1 MSCKKSSC
9 AASYNSELLLL
20 RKRRESEYQWTPRSL
35 CHFQDIFTFIVVK
48 LLLPSSMLQSPPTH
62 RGRESTQWER
72 LVCHPSTSGHLRTSC
87 SDLLSRFSVA
97 GAFISS
103 SFLML
108 LPYLP
113 FSLQSL
119 AGSQIIGIDYTLC
132 SSSLSLLLFLS
143 IHSRV
148 LSYWTDT

>member
-1 MSCKKSSC
+1 MQLVIMQRF
-9 AASYNSELLLL
+9 ATSYNAEVLLLN
-20 RKRRESEYQWTPRSL
+20 KRGESEYQWTPRSL
-35 CHFQDIFTFIVVK
+35 CHFQNIFTFIVVK
-48 LLLPSSMLQSPPTH
+48 LLLPFSLLQSPPTH
-62 RGRESTQWER
+62 RGRESNPSKR
-72 LVCHPSTSGHLRTSC
+72 LVFHPSTSGHLRTSY
-87 SDLLSRFSVA
+87 SDLLSRISVA

-119 AGSQIIGIDYTLC
+119 AGYQIIGIDYTLC

-148 LSYWTDT
+148 LSY